1 MELPQPEDGAEGS
14 RKDSVETGGGTAR
27 LTGTRR
33 PGRLVHSLASH
44 LSPLDIW
51 LIHTL
56 RLCRALCA
64 PLASADWMLG
74 TQIMTIKIVS

>member
-14 RKDSVETGGGTAR
+14 RKDPVETGGGTAR
-27 LTGTRR
+27 R
-33 PGRLVHSLASH
+33 PGQLVHSLASH
-44 LSPLDIW
+44 LSPPDIW